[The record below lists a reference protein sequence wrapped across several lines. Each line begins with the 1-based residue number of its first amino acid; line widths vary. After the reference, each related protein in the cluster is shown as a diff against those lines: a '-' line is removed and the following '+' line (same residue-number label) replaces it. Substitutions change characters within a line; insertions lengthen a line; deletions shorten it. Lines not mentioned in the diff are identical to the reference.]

1 MRQRSS
7 VLALALVAAAFA
19 AGSCVVPGAAAQPA
33 PCPDRVAWTCES
45 GAVVRGSRAT
55 KTLALVFTGH
65 EFAEAAPTIL
75 RTLAE
80 RRLDA
85 AFFLTGDFVR
95 RYRPLVRRMHRAGH
109 LVGPHSDRHLLYA
122 SWEAPPRRLVTRDS
136 AVRDLRANVREI
148 VRSGLPRPRHVL
160 PPYEHVTP
168 EIAGWLAAEGL
179 TVVNLTRG
187 TRSQTDYME
196 DRDPAFVPAD
206 SIVASIL
213 RAERRDPNGLGGYLL
228 LMHVGAGPGRT
239 RDSLAPR
246 LGALL
251 DTLAGRGYRFVRL
264 DRLLPL
270 RR

>member
-1 MRQRSS
+1 MPRLPFLLLLL
-7 VLALALVAAAFA
+7 LALA
-19 AGSCVVPGAAAQPA
+19 PGVDAQPV
-33 PCPDRVAWTCES
+33 PCPDRPARTCER

-65 EFAEAAPTIL
+65 DFAEAAPSIL
-75 RTLAE
+75 ATLAA

-95 RYRPLVRRMHRAGH
+95 RYRPLVRQMHRAGH

-122 SWEAPPRRLVTRDS
+122 SWETPPRRLVTRDS
-136 AVRDLRANVREI
+136 VVRDLRANVREI
-148 VRSGLPRPRHVL
+148 QRSGLPRPRYVL
-160 PPYEHVTP
+160 PPYEHTTD
-168 EIAGWLAAEGL
+168 EISAWLAAERL

-213 RAERRDPNGLGGYLL
+213 RAERRDPDGLNGYVL

-239 RDSLAPR
+239 RDALAPR
-246 LGALL
+246 LGPLL
-251 DTLAGRGYRFVRL
+251 DTLAERGYRIVRL

-270 RR
+270 R